1 MSSSGNWKA
10 AKTARTGWL
19 VDGKG
24 ERRTRGHWRPTK
36 IRGNLQV
43 AAIKKYYSRLLTSRS
58 HRKNRGVIDV
68 DVGPDRIPSRSF
80 SCSRVTLTM
89 PYEVAPRIPSTG
101 DGSRDL
107 ESTRPSR
114 CHSKLCLAHLSGFSS
129 LSISFGYSKK
139 INNKRRRE
147 SEK

>member
-10 AKTARTGWL
+10 AKTARTGWR
-19 VDGKG
+19 VDEKG

-43 AAIKKYYSRLLTSRS
+43 AAIKKYCSRLLTSRS

-68 DVGPDRIPSRSF
+68 DVGPDRIPSRSL
-80 SCSRVTLTM
+80 SCSRVTLAM
-89 PYEVAPRIPSTG
+89 PCEVAPHIPSTG
-101 DGSRDL
+101 DGSSNL

-114 CHSKLCLAHLSGFSS
+114 CHLKLFLAPLSGLPS
-129 LSISFGYSKK
+129 LSFPLAAAKN
-139 INNKRRRE
+139 NNKRRRK